1 VSSHPRVFSDHCVVI
16 GERIVTPQALVHLVM
31 KLRISPPKVATTT
44 EVNGDVE
51 LENRPAANADD
62 EARLDDAFLNSP
74 KDVEDLQ
81 LPIAILGSA
90 HAPLWPSV
98 CYFNPASVLMTYTER
113 RITSPV
119 GGLSSPMLKT
129 IGLLSLR

>member
-1 VSSHPRVFSDHCVVI
+1 VCSHPRVFSDQCVVI
-16 GERIVTPQALVHLVM
+16 GERIVTPQALVHLVV
-31 KLRISPPKVATTT
+31 KLRISPPKVTTAT
-44 EVNGDVE
+44 EVNGDVD
-51 LENRPAANADD
+51 LENRPSVDADE
-62 EARLDDAFLNSP
+62 EARLDDTFLNNP

-81 LPIAILGSA
+81 SSIAILGSA

-98 CYFNPASVLMTYTER
+98 CYFNPASVLMAYTER
-113 RITSPV
+113 RITSLV